1 MQQNTTFNN
10 GSIVSFTIAMMVTFF
25 TLFISPTAQSQS
37 FCANEFVLFSE
48 NFGEGATTAPNAD
61 VVNLGY
67 SVSGPLED
75 GFYRVSTNTQ
85 QRPEWHN
92 SGNHTVST
100 PNGNMLVVNG
110 DAVIFYSKII
120 TRNANGF
127 AAGSY
132 SSSLFLMN
140 VNTSGTCGPQALLP
154 IISFQLE
161 YNTAETGNETGWVP
175 LQTTTSNPASQ
186 TIAPTWIQLGAIFT
200 LPTAA
205 QRIRLSIANV
215 ASSGCGN
222 DFAIDDIKFA
232 TCPTGGPLP
241 VEFLN
246 VTATQKGGGVA
257 VNWSTAS
264 ENNNKYFDVE
274 KSTDGVN
281 FTAINSV
288 TGAGNSSTVKNYN
301 SFDAKPSAGINY
313 YRIKQVDTDGRF
325 KYSIVVKVKI
335 TGNKTDISVLTNPFV
350 NNITVDFLSNT
361 NQIVQVRLSDIS
373 GKIIATEKWNISKG
387 NTRVQLDNVN
397 SIQRGM
403 YIFSVI
409 DLNGTMLYNN
419 KLMKQ

>member
-1 MQQNTTFNN
+1 MQQNTTFTN
-10 GSIVSFTIAMMVTFF
+10 GSIVSFTVAMMVTFF
-25 TLFISPTAQSQS
+25 TLFISPTAQAQS

-48 NFGEGATTAPNAD
+48 NFGEGSTTAANPD

-67 SVSGPLED
+67 SLSGPLED
-75 GFYRVSTNTQ
+75 GFYRVSTTTQ

-92 SGNHTVST
+92 STNHTMSS

-110 DAVIFYSKII
+110 DDVIFYSKIV

-140 VNTSGTCGPQALLP
+140 VNTPGTCGPQALLP

-161 YNTAETGNETGWVP
+161 YNTAPTGNENGWVP

-205 QRIRLSIANV
+205 HRIRLSIANV

-257 VNWSTAS
+257 INWSTAS
-264 ENNNKYFDVE
+264 ENDNKYFDVE
-274 KSTDGVN
+274 KSIDGVN

-301 SFDAKPSAGINY
+301 SFDAKPAAGVNY

-335 TGNKTDISVLTNPFV
+335 TVDKTGISVLTNPFV

-361 NQIVQVRLSDIS
+361 NQIVQVRLSDVS

-387 NTRVQLDNVN
+387 NTRVQFDNVN

-409 DLNGTMLYNN
+409 DVNGMMLYNN